1 MKHKELDIK
10 TLKHQNAK
18 TNFLLENVSCWLSEI
33 SGGIDAIDMRVF
45 EIDLDSIF
53 NNLIVNSID
62 SFMLQKNNSNRIIKI
77 IQTDNEKEIIFD
89 YFDNGCGLSQD
100 ITDHQNIFEP
110 LYTTK
115 RNRHTGEEIGTGLG
129 MWLVKTI
136 VKEYDASLKL
146 LYPQEGG
153 FGIRFIFI
161 RRKG

>member
-1 MKHKELDIK
+1 
-10 TLKHQNAK
+10 
-18 TNFLLENVSCWLSEI
+18 
-33 SGGIDAIDMRVF
+33 MRVF

-62 SFMLQKNNSNRIIKI
+62 SFMLQKNNSNRTIEI
-77 IQTDNEKEIIFD
+77 IQSDNEKEIIFD
-89 YFDNGCGLSQD
+89 YLDNGVGLSED

-115 RNRHTGEEIGTGLG
+115 RNKHTGEEIGTGLG

-136 VKEYDASLKL
+136 VKEYDGSIKL
-146 LYPQEGG
+146 LYPQKGG